1 METEKNLE
9 TQKLHSAGTVEE
21 NQNNYQ
27 SFKRKQIEGT
37 PFTEIWDEEKG
48 YAVALGY
55 HAIMPF
61 ETDEAKHQNRTA
73 RLYYDDWQF
82 MTAVIG
88 VICDR
93 IIEAKT
99 YEMLKSMNDEKQEK
113 NVGTNNVD

>member
-9 TQKLHSAGTVEE
+9 TQELHSAGNAEE

-27 SFKRKQIEGT
+27 SFKRKPIEGT

-55 HAIMPF
+55 HAVMPF
-61 ETDEAKHQNRTA
+61 EANIKEHERRIEPLKFASWD
-73 RLYYDDWQF
+73 F